1 MSKDDESRE
10 FESYRAHFL
19 RRLFYMVE
27 KAKNIDELL
36 AQIDEFE
43 KTIHGLAEN
52 VAKLKVKLV
61 ENKAK
66 YGPDLATWPKEA

>member
-1 MSKDDESRE
+1 
-10 FESYRAHFL
+10 
-19 RRLFYMVE
+19 MVE

-66 YGPDLATWPKEA
+66 YGPDLSTWPKEA